1 MCATKTKAVNATATP
16 VVNAGVT
23 PVNSLLL
30 AISNN
35 TKATTQG
42 VFLQTANATFGVQL
56 PLTLNGVQAPQRAGA
71 LNTVWCM
78 YLQLLVV
85 QGNAPTVAQVLQAL
99 PLANGN
105 NTKIEFYRVAKWV
118 AGVPAYIA
126 AQQQLATPQA
136 TPQG

>member
-1 MCATKTKAVNATATP
+1 MCATKTKAVNVTATP
-16 VVNAGVT
+16 TAAVT

-35 TKATTQG
+35 NKQTVQG
-42 VFLQTANATFGVQL
+42 VFLQTAQATFGCAL

-85 QGNAPTVAQVLQAL
+85 QGAAPTVAQVLQAL
-99 PLANGN
+99 PNANAN

-118 AGVPAYIA
+118 AGVPAYLQ

-136 TPQG
+136 TPQA

>member
-1 MCATKTKAVNATATP
+1 MCATKTKTVNATAT
-16 VVNAGVT
+16 ATATVT

-35 TKATTQG
+35 SKATMQG
-42 VFLQTANATFGVQL
+42 VFLQTANATFGCAL

-71 LNTVWCM
+71 LNNVWCM

-85 QGNAPTVAQVLQAL
+85 QGNAPSVAQVLQAL
-99 PLANGN
+99 PNANAN

-118 AGVPAYIA
+118 AAVPAYIA
-126 AQQQLATPQA
+126 AQQLATQQA
-136 TPQG
+136 